1 MTTITQTTEVE
12 LWGVVYFE
20 DDGPIARAELLHA
33 ADYHDAADQALDV
46 ADGGEFQLFE
56 EDSIIG
62 PQASAFNRVLFAPA
76 LSLHNMPPVGNT
88 AGA

>member
-1 MTTITQTTEVE
+1 MKTKTQTAEVE
-12 LWGVVYFE
+12 LWGVVYFKH
-20 DDGPIARAELLHA
+20 DGTIASAELLHA

-56 EDSIIG
+56 EDSITG
-62 PQASAFNRVLFAPA
+62 PQASAFNRALFAPA
-76 LSLHNMPPVGNT
+76 LSRINMPPVGNT

>member
-1 MTTITQTTEVE
+1 MTTIAQTAEVA

-20 DDGPIARAELLHA
+20 DDGTIASAELLHA
-33 ADYHDAADQALDV
+33 ADYHDAADHALDV

-56 EDSIIG
+56 EDSITG
-62 PQASAFNRVLFAPA
+62 PQATAFNRALFATA
-76 LSLHNMPPVGNT
+76 LSLMNLPPVGTT

>member
-1 MTTITQTTEVE
+1 MTTITHMAEVE

-20 DDGPIARAELLHA
+20 DDDTIASAELLHA
-33 ADYHDAADQALDV
+33 ADYHDAVDQALDM

-62 PQASAFNRVLFAPA
+62 PQASAFNRAFFA
-76 LSLHNMPPVGNT
+76 
-88 AGA
+88 